1 MDQAQSKAL
10 IAIQPFVHLATTQK
24 SPTPRFIADLIN
36 RAISAPGTYIFTEL
50 LQTPAVQALKGTD
63 SDPWVTLLEIFSW
76 GTLDEYQAT
85 SNLPPLDAAQTYKL
99 RQLTLLT
106 LASPFAPVNDTN
118 ATHHLTYASLMSSL
132 SLSSPSELESLV
144 TQSIYSGLLTA
155 RLSPTSYP
163 PVVRVTSVAALRDLR
178 PQSLPALLQILETWE
193 SRCVSQVAD
202 LQSQLE
208 TIRMIASRRTTLQNR
223 RQAEI
228 DTAVLSDKVDGAAE
242 KAVRQLRNLTT
253 GQGQRSG
260 NKRDLDQQLEGD
272 DEAASDEDGRMDL
285 DEGVSDVGGGSTVGV
300 RGGSGNG
307 SGGGGRG
314 AKRNRA
320 RGK

>member
-1 MDQAQSKAL
+1 MSTK
-10 IAIQPFVHLATTQK
+10 VV
-24 SPTPRFIADLIN
+24 
-36 RAISAPGTYIFTEL
+36 APL
-50 LQTPAVQALKGTD
+50 V
-63 SDPWVTLLEIFSW
+63 PWLVTLSTDLW
-76 GTLDEYQAT
+76 ALLTAT
-85 SNLPPLDAAQTYKL
+85 ANLPSLDAGQTYKL

-106 LASPFAPVNDTN
+106 LASPFAPLNDAN
-118 ATHHLTYASLMSSL
+118 ATNHLTYASLMSSL
-132 SLSSPSELESLV
+132 SLSSPRELESIV

-155 RLSPTSYP
+155 RLSPTSDP

-202 LQSQLE
+202 LQNQLE
-208 TIRMIASRRTTLQNR
+208 TIRTIASRRTSLQTR

-228 DTAVLSDKVDGAAE
+228 DMAVLSDKVDGAAE

-272 DEAASDEDGRMDL
+272 DEAVSEDDGRMDL
-285 DEGVSDVGGGSTVGV
+285 DEGISDVGGGSATGM
-300 RGGSGNG
+300 RGGSANG
-307 SGGGGRG
+307 SGGGSRG